1 VVDTSVALKWFVEE
15 EGSKK
20 ARKILEQ
27 YKSGSLEILAPEII
41 GLELANA
48 LFYGVSLKGKRLKE
62 AIELFYSLGLSLV
75 PLDRLFIQEAAS
87 LMEKV
92 NIAIYDCLFIAL
104 AEKEKI
110 PLVTA
115 DTRHHQ
121 KRFSQYIQPL

>member
-1 VVDTSVALKWFVEE
+1 MDNRIVVDTSVALKWFVEE

-75 PLDRLFIQEAAS
+75 PLDRLFIQEAGF
-87 LMEKV
+87 
-92 NIAIYDCLFIAL
+92 LFG
-104 AEKEKI
+104 KRKI
-110 PLVTA
+110 
-115 DTRHHQ
+115 
-121 KRFSQYIQPL
+121 FNFFFFFFFF